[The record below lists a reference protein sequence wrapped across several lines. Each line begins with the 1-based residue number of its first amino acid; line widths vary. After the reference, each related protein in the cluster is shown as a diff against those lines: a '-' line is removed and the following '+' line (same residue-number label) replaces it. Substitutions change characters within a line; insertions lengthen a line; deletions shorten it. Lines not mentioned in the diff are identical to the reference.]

1 MYELDDLDIGAE
13 TSKTPFEGRVVP
25 SEFDRVMKERT
36 AKTFHLHNR
45 GPRHLSV
52 QLCGSFDN
60 WEKRHEMQFDHYA
73 NQWFTTLH
81 LSRGDYAYKY
91 VIDNK
96 QWVINE
102 EETKKKD
109 QAGNINNYVGVQ

>member
-45 GPRHLSV
+45 GPRHQTV
-52 QLCGSFDN
+52 
-60 WEKRHEMQFDHYA
+60 
-73 NQWFTTLH
+73 
-81 LSRGDYAYKY
+81 
-91 VIDNK
+91 
-96 QWVINE
+96 
-102 EETKKKD
+102 
-109 QAGNINNYVGVQ
+109 